1 MSNAL
6 AWIRKSKGDDDAIG
20 LQQQRQQV
28 ATLAAE
34 LADDVTSLDL
44 GIQTG
49 FSSLTRDGDGLL
61 DDHADVEA
69 ELSNLRAGE
78 YDYLVAYDDTRI
90 CRDGF
95 FEVIR
100 HACEAGDTTIAYVA
114 DVETDALAHDIKRRV
129 ERDTKEDEIEKSR
142 QAIQERQ
149 ERGFDHGRP
158 KFGMEYDDAGQYQVP
173 GEDFDLVVDILEKRA
188 DGASYSE
195 IAGATGVSRSTVHK
209 VVNRRQWYE
218 ARAGSKLD
226 TEVVES

>member
-28 ATLAAE
+28 ATLADE
-34 LADDVTSLDL
+34 LADDVTTLDL

-61 DDHADVEA
+61 DDHPGVEA

-78 YDYLVAYDDTRI
+78 YDYLVALDDRRV
-90 CRDGF
+90 CRDGYL
-95 FEVIR
+95 EVIK
-100 HACEAGDTTIAYVA
+100 HAATEGGCAIEYVR
-114 DVETDALAHDIKRRV
+114 DVATDDLTHDIKRRV
-129 ERDTKEDEIEKSR
+129 DRDTKETEIEKSR

-158 KFGMEYDDAGQYQVP
+158 KFGMEYDDAGEYQVP
-173 GEDFDLVVDILEKRA
+173 GEDFEKVLDILEKRA

-195 IAGATGVSRSTVHK
+195 IVEATGVSRSTVHK

-226 TEVVES
+226 KGVVES